1 MLDMIC
7 RKCDHLPL
15 LYQLSVFKVFD
26 KILSEEE
33 PSKIEYKETVDFVR
47 WVVREFFKLA
57 MQSGCIFAEV
67 TSWTKSHS
75 KTTLHTRAHTNAHLH
90 TPTHN
95 YTRTHKQTHKLAA
108 PTILHPPAHAPCHI
122 EMRTLFVRLMIQAH
136 GIQVM
141 QK

>member
-33 PSKIEYKETVDFVR
+33 PGKIEYKETVDFVR

-95 YTRTHKQTHKLAA
+95 YTHTQTNSQISSTH
-108 PTILHPPAHAPCHI
+108 HPPPTCAY
-122 EMRTLFVRLMIQAH
+122 TLSN
-136 GIQVM
+136 
-141 QK
+141 